1 MKSVFQLIFK
11 ESYVFRKQSVYYCFK
26 CFRRH
31 KLSEEFFDVVVV
43 GGGHAACEAALASA
57 RAGASTL
64 LLAINLDH
72 RAQMSCNPAI
82 GGIAKGHV
90 VREIDAL
97 GGAMGRVTDAASLQF
112 RLLNLRKG
120 PAVWSPR
127 SQCDKVCYQKA
138 MKRELE
144 LQENLQLRQGTAC
157 SFLLEN
163 GRIAGVVSEL
173 GEEFHSKAVVLATG
187 TFLHGKMHYG
197 LRNMPGGRA
206 GDPPSIEL
214 AEALRD
220 QLHLRMGRLKTG
232 TPPRILGKSIDFS
245 HMETQSSDDVEEH
258 FSFFPEDSVRPRVE
272 HKNVPCHLVY
282 SNQAT
287 AEIVRRNLDQ
297 APMYRGVIEG
307 IGARYC
313 PSFEDKVV
321 RFAHHER
328 HLLYIEPEG
337 ENTDEYYINGIST
350 SLPPSIQIRMLR
362 TIPGLERV
370 EIARYAYAIEYDFV
384 YPEELSRSLGVKKYP
399 GLFHAGQING
409 TSGYEE
415 AAGQG
420 LVAGLNAARFAA
432 GLDPVEFGRDEAYI
446 GVMIDDLVTK
456 EIVEPYRLFTSRA
469 EHRLAL
475 RQDNAD
481 FRLCEKAYSL
491 GLLPQNKY
499 DQFKEYSALC
509 DSAEAACRTQK
520 MHGRTLWDCLKDAQG
535 TVDAANPPFDCSA
548 VGLDCSLYLHR
559 RVLRQL
565 AVRSHYEG
573 YLKREEQSIA
583 KLHSL
588 EAWRIPEEFD
598 YAEIKGLRNESR
610 MKLMKTKPTSLAQ
623 AGRIDGVTPSEIAL
637 LQVHLMRRRRQA
649 ELTEK
654 DEPDV

>member
-1 MKSVFQLIFK
+1 MS
-11 ESYVFRKQSVYYCFK
+11 
-26 CFRRH
+26 
-31 KLSEEFFDVVVV
+31 SEYFDVIVV

-57 RAGASTL
+57 RTGASTL
-64 LLAINLDH
+64 MLAINLDH
-72 RAQMSCNPAI
+72 IAQMSCNPAI

-97 GGAMGRVTDAASLQF
+97 GGAMGRVTDAAALQF
-112 RLLNLRKG
+112 RLLNLGKG

-127 SQCDKVCYQKA
+127 AQCDKVCYQKA
-138 MKRELE
+138 MKREVE
-144 LQENLQLRQGTAC
+144 LQPNLCIRQGTAC
-157 SFLLEN
+157 SFILEN
-163 GRIAGVVSEL
+163 GNVTGVVSQL
-173 GEEFHSKAVVLATG
+173 GEEFRSKAVVLATG

-206 GDPPSIEL
+206 GDPPSVEL
-214 AEALRD
+214 AAALKD
-220 QLHLRMGRLKTG
+220 QLHLHVGRLKTG

-245 HMETQSSDDVEEH
+245 QMGVQGSDDVEEH
-258 FSFFPEDSVRPRVE
+258 FSFFPTDSVHPQVE
-272 HKNVPCHLVY
+272 HRNVPCHLVY
-282 SNQAT
+282 SNQKT
-287 AEIVRRNLDQ
+287 AQIVRDNLDK
-297 APMYRGVIEG
+297 APMYRGIIEG
-307 IGARYC
+307 VGARYC

-350 SLPPSIQIRMLR
+350 SLPPCIQIQMLR
-362 TIPGLERV
+362 TIPGLEHV

-469 EHRLAL
+469 EHRLSL

-481 FRLCEKAYSL
+481 FRLCEKARSL
-491 GLLPQNKY
+491 GLLPDEKY
-499 DQFKEYSALC
+499 RAFKEYSALC
-509 DSAEAACRTQK
+509 DAVEARCKAHRE
-520 MHGRTLWDCLKDAQG
+520 HGRSLWDCLKDLQG
-535 TVDAANPPFDCSA
+535 SCDAAKPPFDLNLIEIDSS
-548 VGLDCSLYLHR
+548 VPLHR

-565 AVRSHYEG
+565 AIRAHYEG
-573 YLKREEQSIA
+573 YLKREEQSVA
-583 KLHSL
+583 KLNAL
-588 EAWRIPEEFD
+588 EAWRIPEDFD
-598 YAEIKGLRNESR
+598 YESIKGLRNESR
-610 MKLMKTKPTSLAQ
+610 MKLIKTRPTSLAQ

-637 LQVHLMRRRRQA
+637 LQVHLMRRRRENTNA
-649 ELTEK
+649 
-654 DEPDV
+654 

>member
-1 MKSVFQLIFK
+1 MS
-11 ESYVFRKQSVYYCFK
+11 
-26 CFRRH
+26 
-31 KLSEEFFDVVVV
+31 SEYFDVIVV

-57 RAGASTL
+57 RTGASTL
-64 LLAINLDH
+64 MLAINLDH
-72 RAQMSCNPAI
+72 IAQMSCNPAV

-97 GGAMGRVTDAASLQF
+97 GGAMGRVTDAAALQF
-112 RLLNLRKG
+112 RLLNLGKG

-127 SQCDKVCYQKA
+127 AQCDKVCYQKA
-138 MKRELE
+138 MKREVE
-144 LQENLQLRQGTAC
+144 LQPNLCIRQGTAC
-157 SFLLEN
+157 SFILEN
-163 GRIAGVVSEL
+163 GNVAGVVSQL
-173 GEEFHSKAVVLATG
+173 GEEFRSKAVVLATG

-197 LRNMPGGRA
+197 LQNMPGGRA
-206 GDPPSIEL
+206 GDPPSVEL
-214 AEALRD
+214 AAALKD
-220 QLHLRMGRLKTG
+220 QLHLHVGRLKTG

-245 HMETQSSDDVEEH
+245 QMGIQGSDDVEEH
-258 FSFFPEDSVRPRVE
+258 FSFFPTDSVHPQVE
-272 HKNVPCHLVY
+272 HRNVPCHLVY
-282 SNQAT
+282 SNQKT
-287 AEIVRRNLDQ
+287 AQIVRDNLDK
-297 APMYRGVIEG
+297 APMYRGIIEG
-307 IGARYC
+307 VGARYC

-350 SLPPSIQIRMLR
+350 SLPPYIQIQMLR
-362 TIPGLERV
+362 TLPGLEHV

-469 EHRLAL
+469 EHRLSL

-481 FRLCEKAYSL
+481 FRLCEKAHSL
-491 GLLPQNKY
+491 GLLPDEKY
-499 DQFKEYSALC
+499 RAFKEYSALC
-509 DSAEAACRTQK
+509 DTVEARCKAHRE
-520 MHGRTLWDCLKDAQG
+520 HGRSLWDNLKDLQG
-535 TVDAANPPFDCSA
+535 TYDAAKPPFDLNLIEMDNS
-548 VGLDCSLYLHR
+548 VPLHR

-565 AVRSHYEG
+565 AIRAHYEG
-573 YLKREEQSIA
+573 YLKREEQSVA
-583 KLHSL
+583 KLNAL
-588 EAWRIPEEFD
+588 EAWRIPEDFD
-598 YAEIKGLRNESR
+598 YESIKGLRNESR
-610 MKLMKTKPTSLAQ
+610 MKLIKTRPTSLAQ

-637 LQVHLMRRRRQA
+637 LQVHLMRRRKENA
-649 ELTEK
+649 NA
-654 DEPDV
+654 

>member
-1 MKSVFQLIFK
+1 MS
-11 ESYVFRKQSVYYCFK
+11 
-26 CFRRH
+26 
-31 KLSEEFFDVVVV
+31 SEYFDVIVV

-57 RAGASTL
+57 RTGASTL
-64 LLAINLDH
+64 MLAINLDH
-72 RAQMSCNPAI
+72 IAQMSCNPAV

-97 GGAMGRVTDAASLQF
+97 GGAMGRVTDAAALQF
-112 RLLNLRKG
+112 RLLNLGKG

-127 SQCDKVCYQKA
+127 AQCDKVCYQKA
-138 MKRELE
+138 MKREVE
-144 LQENLQLRQGTAC
+144 LQPNLCIRQGTAC
-157 SFLLEN
+157 SFILEN
-163 GRIAGVVSEL
+163 GNVAGVVSQL
-173 GEEFHSKAVVLATG
+173 GEEFRSKAVVLATG

-197 LRNMPGGRA
+197 LQNMPGGRA
-206 GDPPSIEL
+206 GDPPSVEL
-214 AEALRD
+214 AAALKD
-220 QLHLRMGRLKTG
+220 QLHLHVGRLKTG

-245 HMETQSSDDVEEH
+245 QMGIQSSDDVEEH
-258 FSFFPEDSVRPRVE
+258 FSFFPTDSVHPQVE
-272 HKNVPCHLVY
+272 HRNVPCHLVY
-282 SNQAT
+282 SNQKT
-287 AEIVRRNLDQ
+287 AQIVRDNLDK
-297 APMYRGVIEG
+297 APMYRGIIEG
-307 IGARYC
+307 VGARYC

-350 SLPPSIQIRMLR
+350 SLPPYIQIQMLR
-362 TIPGLERV
+362 TLPGLEHV

-469 EHRLAL
+469 EHRLSL

-481 FRLCEKAYSL
+481 FRLCEKAHSL
-491 GLLPQNKY
+491 GLLPEEKY
-499 DQFKEYSALC
+499 RAFKEYSALC
-509 DSAEAACRTQK
+509 DTVEARCKAHRE
-520 MHGRTLWDCLKDAQG
+520 HGRSLWDNLKDLQG
-535 TVDAANPPFDCSA
+535 TYDAAKPPFDLNLIEMDNS
-548 VGLDCSLYLHR
+548 VPLHR

-565 AVRSHYEG
+565 AIRAHYEG
-573 YLKREEQSIA
+573 YLKREEQSVA
-583 KLHSL
+583 KLNAL
-588 EAWRIPEEFD
+588 EAWRIPEDFD
-598 YAEIKGLRNESR
+598 YESIKGLRNESR
-610 MKLMKTKPTSLAQ
+610 MKLIKTRPTSLAQ

-637 LQVHLMRRRRQA
+637 LQVHLMRRRKENA
-649 ELTEK
+649 NA
-654 DEPDV
+654 

>member
-1 MKSVFQLIFK
+1 MS
-11 ESYVFRKQSVYYCFK
+11 
-26 CFRRH
+26 
-31 KLSEEFFDVVVV
+31 SEYFDVIVV

-57 RAGASTL
+57 RTGASTL
-64 LLAINLDH
+64 MLAINLDH
-72 RAQMSCNPAI
+72 IAQMSCNPAV

-97 GGAMGRVTDAASLQF
+97 GGAMGRVTDAAALQF
-112 RLLNLRKG
+112 RLLNLGKG

-127 SQCDKVCYQKA
+127 AQCDKVCYQKA
-138 MKRELE
+138 MKREVE
-144 LQENLQLRQGTAC
+144 LQPNLCIRQGTAC
-157 SFLLEN
+157 SFILEN
-163 GRIAGVVSEL
+163 GNVAGVVSQL
-173 GEEFHSKAVVLATG
+173 GEEFRSKAVVLATG

-197 LRNMPGGRA
+197 LQNMPGGRA
-206 GDPPSIEL
+206 GDPPSVEL
-214 AEALRD
+214 AAALKD
-220 QLHLRMGRLKTG
+220 QLHLHVGRLKTG

-245 HMETQSSDDVEEH
+245 QMGIQGSDDVEEH
-258 FSFFPEDSVRPRVE
+258 FSFFPTDSVHPQVE
-272 HKNVPCHLVY
+272 HRNVPCHLVY
-282 SNQAT
+282 SNQKT
-287 AEIVRRNLDQ
+287 AQIVRDNLDK
-297 APMYRGVIEG
+297 APMYRGIIEG
-307 IGARYC
+307 VGARYC

-350 SLPPSIQIRMLR
+350 SLPPYIQIQMLR
-362 TIPGLERV
+362 TLPGLEHV

-469 EHRLAL
+469 EHRLSL

-481 FRLCEKAYSL
+481 FRLCEKAHSL
-491 GLLPQNKY
+491 GLLPDEKY
-499 DQFKEYSALC
+499 RAFKEYSALC
-509 DSAEAACRTQK
+509 DAVEARCKAHRE
-520 MHGRTLWDCLKDAQG
+520 HGRSLWDNLKDLQG
-535 TVDAANPPFDCSA
+535 TYDAAKPPFDLNLIEMDNS
-548 VGLDCSLYLHR
+548 VPLHR

-565 AVRSHYEG
+565 AIRAHYEG
-573 YLKREEQSIA
+573 YLKREEQSVA
-583 KLHSL
+583 KLNAL
-588 EAWRIPEEFD
+588 EAWRIPEDFD
-598 YAEIKGLRNESR
+598 YESIKGLRNESR
-610 MKLMKTKPTSLAQ
+610 MKLIKTRPTSLAQ

-637 LQVHLMRRRRQA
+637 LQVHLMRRRKENA
-649 ELTEK
+649 NA
-654 DEPDV
+654 

>member
-1 MKSVFQLIFK
+1 MS
-11 ESYVFRKQSVYYCFK
+11 
-26 CFRRH
+26 
-31 KLSEEFFDVVVV
+31 SEYFDVIVV

-57 RAGASTL
+57 RTGASTL
-64 LLAINLDH
+64 MLAINLDH
-72 RAQMSCNPAI
+72 IAQMSCNPAV

-97 GGAMGRVTDAASLQF
+97 GGAMGRVTDAAALQF
-112 RLLNLRKG
+112 RLLNLGKG

-127 SQCDKVCYQKA
+127 AQCDKVCYQKA
-138 MKRELE
+138 MKREVE
-144 LQENLQLRQGTAC
+144 LQPNLCIRQGTAC
-157 SFLLEN
+157 SFILEN
-163 GRIAGVVSEL
+163 GNVAGVVSQL
-173 GEEFHSKAVVLATG
+173 GEEFRSKAVVLATG

-197 LRNMPGGRA
+197 LQNMPGGRA
-206 GDPPSIEL
+206 GDPPSVEL
-214 AEALRD
+214 AAALKN
-220 QLHLRMGRLKTG
+220 QLHLHVGRLKTG

-245 HMETQSSDDVEEH
+245 QMGIQGSDDVEEH
-258 FSFFPEDSVRPRVE
+258 FSFFPTDSVHPQVE
-272 HKNVPCHLVY
+272 HRNVPCHLVY
-282 SNQAT
+282 SNQKT
-287 AEIVRRNLDQ
+287 AQIVRDNLDK
-297 APMYRGVIEG
+297 APMYRGIIEG
-307 IGARYC
+307 VGARYC

-350 SLPPSIQIRMLR
+350 SLPPYIQIQMLR
-362 TIPGLERV
+362 TLPGLEHV

-432 GLDPVEFGRDEAYI
+432 GLAPVEFGRDEAYI

-469 EHRLAL
+469 EHRLSL

-481 FRLCEKAYSL
+481 FRLCEKAHSL
-491 GLLPQNKY
+491 GLLPEEKY
-499 DQFKEYSALC
+499 RVFKEYSALC
-509 DSAEAACRTQK
+509 DTVEARCKAHRER
-520 MHGRTLWDCLKDAQG
+520 GRSLWDNLKDLQG
-535 TVDAANPPFDCSA
+535 TYDAAKPPFDLNLIEMDSS
-548 VGLDCSLYLHR
+548 VPLHR

-565 AVRSHYEG
+565 AIRAHYEG
-573 YLKREEQSIA
+573 YLKREEQSVA
-583 KLHSL
+583 KLNAL
-588 EAWRIPEEFD
+588 EAWRIPEDFD
-598 YAEIKGLRNESR
+598 YESIKGLRNESR
-610 MKLMKTKPTSLAQ
+610 MKLIKTRPTSLAQ

-637 LQVHLMRRRRQA
+637 LQVHLMRRRKENA
-649 ELTEK
+649 NA
-654 DEPDV
+654 

>member
-1 MKSVFQLIFK
+1 MS
-11 ESYVFRKQSVYYCFK
+11 
-26 CFRRH
+26 
-31 KLSEEFFDVVVV
+31 SEYFDVIVV

-57 RAGASTL
+57 RTGASTL
-64 LLAINLDH
+64 MLAINLDH
-72 RAQMSCNPAI
+72 IAQMSCNPAV

-97 GGAMGRVTDAASLQF
+97 GGAMGRVTDAAALQF
-112 RLLNLRKG
+112 RLLNLGKG

-127 SQCDKVCYQKA
+127 AQCDKVCYQKA
-138 MKRELE
+138 MKREVE
-144 LQENLQLRQGTAC
+144 LQPNLCIRQGTAC
-157 SFLLEN
+157 SFILEN
-163 GRIAGVVSEL
+163 GNVAGVVSQL
-173 GEEFHSKAVVLATG
+173 GEEFRSKAVVLATG

-197 LRNMPGGRA
+197 LQNMPGGRA
-206 GDPPSIEL
+206 GDPPSVEL
-214 AEALRD
+214 AAALKD
-220 QLHLRMGRLKTG
+220 QLHLHVGRLKTG

-245 HMETQSSDDVEEH
+245 QMGIQGSDDVEEH
-258 FSFFPEDSVRPRVE
+258 FSFFPTDSVHPQVE
-272 HKNVPCHLVY
+272 HRNVPCHLVY
-282 SNQAT
+282 SNQKT
-287 AEIVRRNLDQ
+287 AQIVRDNLDK
-297 APMYRGVIEG
+297 APMYRGIIEG
-307 IGARYC
+307 VGARYC

-350 SLPPSIQIRMLR
+350 SLPPYIQIQMLR
-362 TIPGLERV
+362 TLPGLEHV

-469 EHRLAL
+469 EHRLSL

-481 FRLCEKAYSL
+481 FRLCEKARSL
-491 GLLPQNKY
+491 GLLPEEKY
-499 DQFKEYSALC
+499 RAFKEYSALC
-509 DSAEAACRTQK
+509 DTVEARCKAHRE
-520 MHGRTLWDCLKDAQG
+520 HGRSLWDNLKDLQG
-535 TVDAANPPFDCSA
+535 TYDAAKPPFDLNLIEMDNS
-548 VGLDCSLYLHR
+548 VPLHR

-565 AVRSHYEG
+565 AIRAHYEG
-573 YLKREEQSIA
+573 YLKREEQSVA
-583 KLHSL
+583 KLNAL
-588 EAWRIPEEFD
+588 EAWRIPEDFD
-598 YAEIKGLRNESR
+598 YESIKGLRNESR
-610 MKLMKTKPTSLAQ
+610 MKLIKTRPTSLAQ

-637 LQVHLMRRRRQA
+637 LQVHLMRRRRENTNA
-649 ELTEK
+649 
-654 DEPDV
+654 

>member
-1 MKSVFQLIFK
+1 MS
-11 ESYVFRKQSVYYCFK
+11 
-26 CFRRH
+26 
-31 KLSEEFFDVVVV
+31 SEYFDVIVV

-57 RAGASTL
+57 RTGASTL
-64 LLAINLDH
+64 MLAINLDH
-72 RAQMSCNPAI
+72 IAQMSCNPAV

-97 GGAMGRVTDAASLQF
+97 GGAMGRVTDAAALQF
-112 RLLNLRKG
+112 RLLNLGKG

-127 SQCDKVCYQKA
+127 AQCDKVCYQKA
-138 MKRELE
+138 MKREVE
-144 LQENLQLRQGTAC
+144 LQPNLCIRQGTAC
-157 SFLLEN
+157 SFILEN
-163 GRIAGVVSEL
+163 GNVAGVVSQL
-173 GEEFHSKAVVLATG
+173 GEEFRSKAVVLATG

-197 LRNMPGGRA
+197 LQNMPGGRA
-206 GDPPSIEL
+206 GDPPSVEL
-214 AEALRD
+214 AAALKD
-220 QLHLRMGRLKTG
+220 QLHLHVGRLKTG

-245 HMETQSSDDVEEH
+245 QMGIQGSDDVEEH
-258 FSFFPEDSVRPRVE
+258 FSFFPTNSVHPQVE
-272 HKNVPCHLVY
+272 HRNVPCHLVY
-282 SNQAT
+282 SNQKT
-287 AEIVRRNLDQ
+287 AQIVRDNLDK
-297 APMYRGVIEG
+297 APMYRGIIEG
-307 IGARYC
+307 VGARYC

-350 SLPPSIQIRMLR
+350 SLPPYIQIQMLR
-362 TIPGLERV
+362 TLPGLEHV

-469 EHRLAL
+469 EHRLSL

-481 FRLCEKAYSL
+481 FRLCEKAHSL
-491 GLLPQNKY
+491 GLLPEEKY
-499 DQFKEYSALC
+499 RAFKEYSALC
-509 DSAEAACRTQK
+509 DTVEARCKALRE
-520 MHGRTLWDCLKDAQG
+520 HGRSLWDNLKDLQG
-535 TVDAANPPFDCSA
+535 TYDAAKPPFDLNLIEMDNS
-548 VGLDCSLYLHR
+548 VPLHR

-565 AVRSHYEG
+565 AIRAHYEG
-573 YLKREEQSIA
+573 YLKREEQSVA
-583 KLHSL
+583 KLNAL
-588 EAWRIPEEFD
+588 EAWRIPEDFD
-598 YAEIKGLRNESR
+598 YESIKGLRNESR
-610 MKLMKTKPTSLAQ
+610 MKLIKTRPTSLAQ

-637 LQVHLMRRRRQA
+637 LQVHLMRRRKENA
-649 ELTEK
+649 NA
-654 DEPDV
+654 

>member
-1 MKSVFQLIFK
+1 MS
-11 ESYVFRKQSVYYCFK
+11 
-26 CFRRH
+26 
-31 KLSEEFFDVVVV
+31 SEYFDVIVV

-57 RAGASTL
+57 RTGASTL
-64 LLAINLDH
+64 MLAINLDH
-72 RAQMSCNPAI
+72 IAQMSCNPAV

-97 GGAMGRVTDAASLQF
+97 GGAMGRVTDAAALQF
-112 RLLNLRKG
+112 RLLNLGKG

-127 SQCDKVCYQKA
+127 AQCDKVCYQKA
-138 MKRELE
+138 MKREVE
-144 LQENLQLRQGTAC
+144 LQPNLCIRQGTAC
-157 SFLLEN
+157 SFILEN
-163 GRIAGVVSEL
+163 GNVAGVVSQL
-173 GEEFHSKAVVLATG
+173 GEEFRSKAVVLATG

-197 LRNMPGGRA
+197 LQNMPGGRA
-206 GDPPSIEL
+206 GDPPSVEL
-214 AEALRD
+214 AAALKD
-220 QLHLRMGRLKTG
+220 QLHLHVGRLKTG

-245 HMETQSSDDVEEH
+245 QMGIQGSDDVEEH
-258 FSFFPEDSVRPRVE
+258 FSFFPTDSVHPQVE
-272 HKNVPCHLVY
+272 HRNVPCHLVY
-282 SNQAT
+282 SNQKT
-287 AEIVRRNLDQ
+287 AQIVRDNLDK
-297 APMYRGVIEG
+297 APMYRGIIEG
-307 IGARYC
+307 VGARYC

-350 SLPPSIQIRMLR
+350 SLPPYIQIQMLR
-362 TIPGLERV
+362 TLPGLEHV

-469 EHRLAL
+469 EHRLSL

-481 FRLCEKAYSL
+481 FRLCEKAHSL
-491 GLLPQNKY
+491 GLLPDEKY
-499 DQFKEYSALC
+499 RAFKEYSALC
-509 DSAEAACRTQK
+509 DTVEARCKAHRE
-520 MHGRTLWDCLKDAQG
+520 HGRSLWDNLKDLQG
-535 TVDAANPPFDCSA
+535 TYDAAKPPFDLNLIEIDSS
-548 VGLDCSLYLHR
+548 VPLHR

-565 AVRSHYEG
+565 AIRAHYEG
-573 YLKREEQSIA
+573 YLKREEQSVA
-583 KLHSL
+583 KLNAL
-588 EAWRIPEEFD
+588 EAWRIPEDFD
-598 YAEIKGLRNESR
+598 YESIKGLRNESR
-610 MKLMKTKPTSLAQ
+610 MKLIKTRPTSLAQ

-637 LQVHLMRRRRQA
+637 LQVHLMRRRKENA
-649 ELTEK
+649 NA
-654 DEPDV
+654 

>member
-1 MKSVFQLIFK
+1 M
-11 ESYVFRKQSVYYCFK
+11 
-26 CFRRH
+26 
-31 KLSEEFFDVVVV
+31 SEEFFDVVVV

-72 RAQMSCNPAI
+72 IAQMSCNPAI
-82 GGIAKGHV
+82 GGLAKGHV

-127 SQCDKVCYQKA
+127 AQCDKVCYQKA

-144 LQENLQLRQGTAC
+144 LQENLQIRQGTAC

-173 GEEFHSKAVVLATG
+173 GEEFRSKAVVLATG

-206 GDPPSIEL
+206 GDPPSVAL

-220 QLHLRMGRLKTG
+220 QLHLHVGRLKTG

-245 HMETQSSDDVEEH
+245 HMETQSSDEVEEH
-258 FSFFPEDSVRPRVE
+258 FSFFPDDSVRPRVE
-272 HKNVPCHLVY
+272 HKDVPCHLVY

-287 AEIVRRNLDQ
+287 AEIVRQNLDQ

-350 SLPPSIQIRMLR
+350 SLPPAIQIRMLR
-362 TIPGLERV
+362 TIPGLEHV

-481 FRLCEKAYSL
+481 FRLCEKAYSF
-491 GLLPQNKY
+491 GILPQKKY

-509 DSAEAACRTQK
+509 DSAESACRAQK
-520 MHGRTLWDCLKDAQG
+520 IHGRTLWDCLKDAQG

-548 VGLDCSLYLHR
+548 IGLDSSLYLHR

-565 AVRSHYEG
+565 AIRAHYEG

-588 EAWRIPEEFD
+588 EAWRIPDEFD

-649 ELTEK
+649 DLTEK
-654 DEPDV
+654 ENADV

>member
-1 MKSVFQLIFK
+1 MS
-11 ESYVFRKQSVYYCFK
+11 
-26 CFRRH
+26 
-31 KLSEEFFDVVVV
+31 SEYFDVIVV

-57 RAGASTL
+57 RTGASTL
-64 LLAINLDH
+64 MLAINLDH
-72 RAQMSCNPAI
+72 IAQMSCNPAV

-97 GGAMGRVTDAASLQF
+97 GGAMGRVTDAAALQF
-112 RLLNLRKG
+112 RLLNLGKG

-127 SQCDKVCYQKA
+127 AQCDKVCYQKA
-138 MKRELE
+138 MKREVE
-144 LQENLQLRQGTAC
+144 LQPNLCIRQGTAC
-157 SFLLEN
+157 SFILEN
-163 GRIAGVVSEL
+163 GNVAGVVSQL
-173 GEEFHSKAVVLATG
+173 GEEFRSKAVVLATG

-197 LRNMPGGRA
+197 LQNMPGGRA
-206 GDPPSIEL
+206 GDPPSVEL
-214 AEALRD
+214 AAALKD
-220 QLHLRMGRLKTG
+220 QLHLHVGRLKTG

-245 HMETQSSDDVEEH
+245 QMGIQGSDDVEEH
-258 FSFFPEDSVRPRVE
+258 FSFFPTDSVHPQVE
-272 HKNVPCHLVY
+272 HRNVPCHLVY
-282 SNQAT
+282 SNQKT
-287 AEIVRRNLDQ
+287 AQIVRDNLDK
-297 APMYRGVIEG
+297 APMYRGIIEG
-307 IGARYC
+307 VGARYC

-350 SLPPSIQIRMLR
+350 SLPPYIQIQMLR
-362 TIPGLERV
+362 TLPGLEHV

-469 EHRLAL
+469 EHRLSL

-481 FRLCEKAYSL
+481 FRLCEKAHSL
-491 GLLPQNKY
+491 GLLPEEKY
-499 DQFKEYSALC
+499 RAFKEYSALC
-509 DSAEAACRTQK
+509 DAVEARCKAHRE
-520 MHGRTLWDCLKDAQG
+520 HGRSLWDNLKDLQG
-535 TVDAANPPFDCSA
+535 TYDVAKPPFDLNLIEMDSA
-548 VGLDCSLYLHR
+548 VPLHR

-565 AVRSHYEG
+565 AIRAHYEG
-573 YLKREEQSIA
+573 YLKREEQSVA
-583 KLHSL
+583 KLNAL
-588 EAWRIPEEFD
+588 EAWRIPEDFD
-598 YAEIKGLRNESR
+598 YESIKGLRNESR
-610 MKLMKTKPTSLAQ
+610 MKLIKTRPTSLAQ

-637 LQVHLMRRRRQA
+637 LQVHLMRRRKENA
-649 ELTEK
+649 NA
-654 DEPDV
+654 

>member
-1 MKSVFQLIFK
+1 MS
-11 ESYVFRKQSVYYCFK
+11 
-26 CFRRH
+26 
-31 KLSEEFFDVVVV
+31 SEYFDVIVV

-57 RAGASTL
+57 RTGASTL
-64 LLAINLDH
+64 MLAINLDH
-72 RAQMSCNPAI
+72 IAQMSCNPAV

-97 GGAMGRVTDAASLQF
+97 GGAMGRVTDAAALQF
-112 RLLNLRKG
+112 RLLNLGKG

-127 SQCDKVCYQKA
+127 AQCDKVCYQKA
-138 MKRELE
+138 MKREVE
-144 LQENLQLRQGTAC
+144 LQPNLCIRQGTAC
-157 SFLLEN
+157 SFILEN
-163 GRIAGVVSEL
+163 GNVAGVVSQL
-173 GEEFHSKAVVLATG
+173 GEEFRSKAVVLATG

-197 LRNMPGGRA
+197 LQNMPGGRA
-206 GDPPSIEL
+206 GDPPSVEL
-214 AEALRD
+214 AAALKD
-220 QLHLRMGRLKTG
+220 QLHLHVGRLKTG

-245 HMETQSSDDVEEH
+245 QMGIQGSDDVEEH
-258 FSFFPEDSVRPRVE
+258 FSFFPTDSVHPQVE
-272 HKNVPCHLVY
+272 HRNVPCRLVY
-282 SNQAT
+282 SNQKT
-287 AEIVRRNLDQ
+287 AQIVRDNLDK
-297 APMYRGVIEG
+297 APMYRGIIEG
-307 IGARYC
+307 VGARYC

-350 SLPPSIQIRMLR
+350 SLPPYIQIQMLR
-362 TIPGLERV
+362 TLPGLEHV

-469 EHRLAL
+469 EHRLSL

-481 FRLCEKAYSL
+481 FRLCEKAHSL
-491 GLLPQNKY
+491 GLLPEEKY
-499 DQFKEYSALC
+499 RAFKEYSALC
-509 DSAEAACRTQK
+509 DTVEARCKAHRE
-520 MHGRTLWDCLKDAQG
+520 HGRSLWDNLKDLQG
-535 TVDAANPPFDCSA
+535 TYDAAKPPFDLNLIEMDNS
-548 VGLDCSLYLHR
+548 VPLHR

-565 AVRSHYEG
+565 AIRAHYEG
-573 YLKREEQSIA
+573 YLKREEQSVA
-583 KLHSL
+583 KLNAL
-588 EAWRIPEEFD
+588 EAWRIPEDFD
-598 YAEIKGLRNESR
+598 YESIKGLRNESR
-610 MKLMKTKPTSLAQ
+610 MKLIKTRPTSLAQ

-637 LQVHLMRRRRQA
+637 LQVHLMRRRKENA
-649 ELTEK
+649 NA
-654 DEPDV
+654 

>member
-1 MKSVFQLIFK
+1 MS
-11 ESYVFRKQSVYYCFK
+11 
-26 CFRRH
+26 
-31 KLSEEFFDVVVV
+31 SEYFDVIVV

-57 RAGASTL
+57 RTGASTL
-64 LLAINLDH
+64 MLAINLDH
-72 RAQMSCNPAI
+72 IAQMSCNPAV

-97 GGAMGRVTDAASLQF
+97 GGAMGRVTDAAALQF
-112 RLLNLRKG
+112 RLLNLGKG

-127 SQCDKVCYQKA
+127 AQCDKVCYQKA
-138 MKRELE
+138 MKREVE
-144 LQENLQLRQGTAC
+144 LQPNLCIRQGTAC
-157 SFLLEN
+157 SFILEN
-163 GRIAGVVSEL
+163 GNVAGVVSQL
-173 GEEFHSKAVVLATG
+173 GEEFRSKAVVLATG

-197 LRNMPGGRA
+197 LQNMPGGRA
-206 GDPPSIEL
+206 GDPPSVEL
-214 AEALRD
+214 AAALKN
-220 QLHLRMGRLKTG
+220 QLHLHVGRLKTG

-245 HMETQSSDDVEEH
+245 QMGIQGSDDVEEH
-258 FSFFPEDSVRPRVE
+258 FSFFPTDSVHPQVE
-272 HKNVPCHLVY
+272 HRNVPCHLVY
-282 SNQAT
+282 SNQKT
-287 AEIVRRNLDQ
+287 AQIVRDNLDK
-297 APMYRGVIEG
+297 APMYRGIIEG
-307 IGARYC
+307 VGARYC

-350 SLPPSIQIRMLR
+350 SLPPYIQIQMLR
-362 TIPGLERV
+362 TLPGLEHV

-432 GLDPVEFGRDEAYI
+432 GLAPVEFGRDEAYI

-469 EHRLAL
+469 EHRLSL

-481 FRLCEKAYSL
+481 FRLCEKAHSL
-491 GLLPQNKY
+491 GLLPEEKY
-499 DQFKEYSALC
+499 RAFKEYSALC
-509 DSAEAACRTQK
+509 DTVEARCKAHRE
-520 MHGRTLWDCLKDAQG
+520 HGRSLWDNLKDLQG
-535 TVDAANPPFDCSA
+535 TYDAAKPPFDLNLIEMDSS
-548 VGLDCSLYLHR
+548 VPLHR

-565 AVRSHYEG
+565 AIRAHYEG
-573 YLKREEQSIA
+573 YLKREEQSVA
-583 KLHSL
+583 KLNAL
-588 EAWRIPEEFD
+588 EAWRIPEDFD
-598 YAEIKGLRNESR
+598 YESIKGLRNESR
-610 MKLMKTKPTSLAQ
+610 MKLIKTRPTSLAQ

-637 LQVHLMRRRRQA
+637 LQVHLMRRRKENA
-649 ELTEK
+649 NA
-654 DEPDV
+654 

>member
-1 MKSVFQLIFK
+1 MS
-11 ESYVFRKQSVYYCFK
+11 
-26 CFRRH
+26 
-31 KLSEEFFDVVVV
+31 SEYFDVIVV

-57 RAGASTL
+57 RTGASTL
-64 LLAINLDH
+64 MLAINLDH
-72 RAQMSCNPAI
+72 IAQMSCNPAV

-97 GGAMGRVTDAASLQF
+97 GGAMGRVTDAAALQF
-112 RLLNLRKG
+112 RLLNLGKG

-127 SQCDKVCYQKA
+127 AQCDKVCYQKA
-138 MKRELE
+138 MKREVE
-144 LQENLQLRQGTAC
+144 LQPNLCIRQGTAC
-157 SFLLEN
+157 SFILEN
-163 GRIAGVVSEL
+163 GNVAGVVSQL
-173 GEEFHSKAVVLATG
+173 GEEFRSKAVVLATG

-197 LRNMPGGRA
+197 LQNMPGGRA
-206 GDPPSIEL
+206 GDPPSVEL
-214 AEALRD
+214 AAALKD
-220 QLHLRMGRLKTG
+220 QLHLHVGRLKTG

-245 HMETQSSDDVEEH
+245 QMGIQGSDDVEEH
-258 FSFFPEDSVRPRVE
+258 FSFFPTDSVHPQVE
-272 HKNVPCHLVY
+272 HRNVPCHLVY
-282 SNQAT
+282 SNQKT
-287 AEIVRRNLDQ
+287 AQIVRDNLDK
-297 APMYRGVIEG
+297 APMYRGIIEG
-307 IGARYC
+307 VGARYC

-350 SLPPSIQIRMLR
+350 SLPPYIQIQMLR
-362 TIPGLERV
+362 TLPGLEHV

-469 EHRLAL
+469 EHRLSL

-481 FRLCEKAYSL
+481 FRLCEKARSL
-491 GLLPQNKY
+491 GLLPDEKY
-499 DQFKEYSALC
+499 RAFKEYSALC
-509 DSAEAACRTQK
+509 DAVEARCKAHRE
-520 MHGRTLWDCLKDAQG
+520 HGRSLWDNLKDLQG
-535 TVDAANPPFDCSA
+535 TYDAAKPPFDLNLIEMDNS
-548 VGLDCSLYLHR
+548 VPLHR

-565 AVRSHYEG
+565 AIRAHYEG
-573 YLKREEQSIA
+573 YLKREEQSVA
-583 KLHSL
+583 KLNAL
-588 EAWRIPEEFD
+588 EAWRIPEDFD
-598 YAEIKGLRNESR
+598 YESIKGLRNESR
-610 MKLMKTKPTSLAQ
+610 MKLIKTRPTSLAQ

-637 LQVHLMRRRRQA
+637 LQVHLMRRRKENA
-649 ELTEK
+649 NA
-654 DEPDV
+654 